1 VYLPIF
7 HYGVLVYSK
16 LVAKFIEQKG
26 YILYAKNDYNFMDAI
41 LNMMEIHF
49 NLKPKLTL
57 NQFFSP
63 SYVEEKIRFA
73 IDLINA
79 IKAKHSTLSRR
90 SSSVKENVHMRKENE

>member
-1 VYLPIF
+1 M
-7 HYGVLVYSK
+7 
-16 LVAKFIEQKG
+16 
-26 YILYAKNDYNFMDAI
+26 LYAKNDYNFMEAI

-49 NLKPKLTL
+49 NFKPRMTL

-63 SYVEEKIRFA
+63 SFFEEKIKFS

-90 SSSVKENVHMRKENE
+90 SSSLKENIQIRKDND